1 MRILIINSEYPPVG
15 GGAST
20 ASGNIARILAE
31 EGHEV
36 VVLTTRYNQLPKDSL
51 ENGVRVL
58 RGPSRRSHKERSTAW
73 EQGWFIVLGAL
84 RALPLMFRW
93 RPQITLAF
101 FGAPSGIIALFLH
114 FIFGVPYIIS
124 LRGGD
129 VPGFRSYD
137 FWLYHWLIT
146 PLLKVVWSH
155 AEAVVANSQGLRQL
169 AMDFYS
175 QVEIGMIPNGV
186 DIHQFK
192 LTEHTWQ
199 PPHMVTV
206 GRLVHQKGLD
216 LLFEAL
222 SGINQHPW
230 KLTIVGAGPRRQIL
244 GEMVKKMGIAAN
256 VNFVGWKDN
265 EELPPYYQAA
275 SIFVLP
281 SRNEGMPNAM
291 LEAMASGLPVVASDI
306 SGNQELVLEGQ
317 TGFLVPS
324 ESPAELR
331 QALMRLMGDEELCCR
346 MGAAGRK
353 MAESAYSWENTAAKY
368 LEIAR
373 RALGGE

>member
-31 EGHEV
+31 EGNEV

-114 FIFGVPYIIS
+114 FTFGVPYIIS